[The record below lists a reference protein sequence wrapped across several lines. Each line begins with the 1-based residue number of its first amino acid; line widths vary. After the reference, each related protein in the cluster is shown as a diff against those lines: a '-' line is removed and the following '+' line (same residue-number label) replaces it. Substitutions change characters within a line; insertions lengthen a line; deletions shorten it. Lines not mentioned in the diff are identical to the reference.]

1 MYVNKVT
8 CHFLSG
14 NYAYSSYGENPFS
27 PKAHIGVSN
36 ADVLVD
42 TRKEKI
48 SSWSWLKGKQS
59 RFARPSFGLS
69 EVLFLSPP

>member
-27 PKAHIGVSN
+27 PKAHIGASN

-42 TRKEKI
+42 MRKKKK
-48 SSWSWLKGKQS
+48 SLVGVGLKENSQDS
-59 RFARPSFGLS
+59 QDHHLD
-69 EVLFLSPP
+69 